1 MVLTVVFCE
10 LPDEELAGASAL
22 EVVGAPLVDLDC
34 MASVVA
40 GIVGVSGTSVVE
52 KVGMECCPLEAEN
65 EVSFAVAVASTVEEL
80 VVVVDADCSVV
91 TLIILED

>member
-10 LPDEELAGASAL
+10 LPDEELAVVV

-52 KVGMECCPLEAEN
+52 KVDKECCLLEAEN

-80 VVVVDADCSVV
+80 VVVVDVDCSVV
-91 TLIILED
+91 RLLILED